1 VLNKIKERINQRKA
15 RMFSVFLACSF
26 MIWLVSNLSETY
38 ESRALFDLNFE
49 SLPEGVAL
57 EKGMQQELRLKLR
70 ASGFRFLTGSFGQQ
84 ELKINL
90 SGLAEQEGLYYL
102 TRTELSAQIEKQL
115 TNSVS
120 LLELE
125 LDNDTLFIGAYP
137 LIRKTVPIRPNLELS
152 VTQNYRLYGEVVVI
166 PDSVEIEGPASEL
179 NQTTEIA
186 TQLIILE
193 NISDDFSEKSLLL
206 HPEPLV
212 NSKLSVSTVLVKGE
226 IDRFSEQEVK
236 VDISRKGIPDSVA
249 IQLLPT
255 QVSLICR
262 GRPENLKRLKASDFE
277 VETFFSDVSH
287 IGTASSLALR
297 LTKQPDSI
305 LSVRITPARVRV
317 IRNSQ

>member
-1 VLNKIKERINQRKA
+1 
-15 RMFSVFLACSF
+15 MFSVFLACSF

-57 EKGMQQELRLKLR
+57 EKGLQQELRLKLR

-186 TQLIILE
+186 TQRIILE

-206 HPEPLV
+206 HPELLV

-226 IDRFSEQEVK
+226 IDRFSEQEIK

-262 GRPENLKRLKASDFE
+262 GRPENLKKLEASDFE
-277 VETFFSDVSH
+277 VETFISDVSQ

>member
-1 VLNKIKERINQRKA
+1 
-15 RMFSVFLACSF
+15 MFSVFLACSF

-57 EKGMQQELRLKLR
+57 EKGLQQELRLKLR

-90 SGLAEQEGLYYL
+90 SGLTEQEGLYYL

-186 TQLIILE
+186 TQRIILE

-206 HPEPLV
+206 HPELLV

-226 IDRFSEQEVK
+226 IDRFSEQEIK

-255 QVSLICR
+255 QVSLIRR
-262 GRPENLKRLKASDFE
+262 GRPENLKKLEASDFE
-277 VETFFSDVSH
+277 VETFISDVSQ

>member
-1 VLNKIKERINQRKA
+1 
-15 RMFSVFLACSF
+15 MFSVFLACSF

-57 EKGMQQELRLKLR
+57 EKGLQQELRLKLR

-90 SGLAEQEGLYYL
+90 SGLTEQEGLYYL

-186 TQLIILE
+186 TQRIILE

-206 HPEPLV
+206 HPELLV

-226 IDRFSEQEVK
+226 IDRFSEQEIK

-262 GRPENLKRLKASDFE
+262 GRPENLKKLEASDFE
-277 VETFFSDVSH
+277 VETFISDVSQ

>member
-1 VLNKIKERINQRKA
+1 MLNKIKEGINQRKA

-57 EKGMQQELRLKLR
+57 EKGLQQELRLKLR

-186 TQLIILE
+186 TQRIILE

-206 HPEPLV
+206 HPELLV

-226 IDRFSEQEVK
+226 IDRFSEQEIK

-262 GRPENLKRLKASDFE
+262 GRPENLKKLEASDFE
-277 VETFFSDVSH
+277 VETFISDVSQ

>member
-1 VLNKIKERINQRKA
+1 
-15 RMFSVFLACSF
+15 

-49 SLPEGVAL
+49 SIPEGVAL
-57 EKGMQQELRLKLR
+57 EKGLQQELRLKLR
-70 ASGFRFLTGSFGQQ
+70 ASGFRFLTKSFGQQ

-90 SGLAEQEGLYYL
+90 SGLGEQDGLYYL

-125 LDNDTLFIGAYP
+125 LNNDTLFIGAYP

-179 NQTTEIA
+179 DQTTEIA
-186 TQLIILE
+186 TQRIILE
-193 NISDDFSEKSLLL
+193 NISDDFSEKSLLM
-206 HPEPLV
+206 HPELLV
-212 NSKLSVSTVLVKGE
+212 NSELSVSTVLVKGE
-226 IDRFSEQEVK
+226 IDRFSEQEIK

-262 GRPENLKRLKASDFE
+262 GRPENLKKLEASDFE
-277 VETFFSDVSH
+277 VETFISDVSQ

>member
-1 VLNKIKERINQRKA
+1 
-15 RMFSVFLACSF
+15 M
-26 MIWLVSNLSETY
+26 
-38 ESRALFDLNFE
+38 
-49 SLPEGVAL
+49 
-57 EKGMQQELRLKLR
+57 
-70 ASGFRFLTGSFGQQ
+70 
-84 ELKINL
+84 
-90 SGLAEQEGLYYL
+90 
-102 TRTELSAQIEKQL
+102 
-115 TNSVS
+115 
-120 LLELE
+120 
-125 LDNDTLFIGAYP
+125 
-137 LIRKTVPIRPNLELS
+137 
-152 VTQNYRLYGEVVVI
+152 VVI

-186 TQLIILE
+186 TQRIILE

-206 HPEPLV
+206 HPELLV

-226 IDRFSEQEVK
+226 IDRFSEQEIK

-262 GRPENLKRLKASDFE
+262 GRPENLKKLEASDFE
-277 VETFFSDVSH
+277 VETFISDVSQ

>member
-1 VLNKIKERINQRKA
+1 
-15 RMFSVFLACSF
+15 MFSVFLACSF